1 MLGGVAAGIAR
12 TYGWDVTLVRLA
24 FVVAAL
30 VGVGVPAYVVAWV
43 VIPPDPDDGTEV
55 EPRERGALVGLVLL
69 GIGVLWLGGR
79 IFPNGGDLV
88 RLAWPLALVAGG
100 IAVLLM
106 RSGPADR
113 PDAEGSGAEQRP
125 GDDGPDHARARRRGA
140 GWDRDARAR
149 ARSARPGPAADVERV
164 DATAAVAGRCGRRAA
179 AAAEGRRAH
188 PRHRTRHRGWRR

>member
-43 VIPPDPDDGTEV
+43 VIPPDPDDGAEV

-79 IFPNGGDLV
+79 IFPSGGDVV

-100 IAVLLM
+100 IAVLVL
-106 RSGPADR
+106 RSGSSDR
-113 PDAEGSGAEQRP
+113 RRRPKTRAAGAT
-125 GDDGPDHARARRRGA
+125 RAR
-140 GWDRDARAR
+140 
-149 ARSARPGPAADVERV
+149 
-164 DATAAVAGRCGRRAA
+164 
-179 AAAEGRRAH
+179 
-188 PRHRTRHRGWRR
+188 